1 MRRRGRRTPALP
13 REGDIVID
21 GHIRARLLGMKL
33 LDLDAHVV
41 VGTATAASIAAG
53 ADRGATGRALV
64 PARPRAGR
72 APIEVD
78 GDRAQA
84 RDPRNLPLA
93 RAREL
98 LTEGTAV
105 LAEARRIR

>member
-1 MRRRGRRTPALP
+1 MRRRGRRAPALP

-21 GHIRARLLGMKL
+21 GHVRARLLGMKL

-41 VGTATAASIAAG
+41 VGTASAPIVAG
-53 ADRGATGRALV
+53 ADTGVTRGALAPPPPGG
-64 PARPRAGR
+64 GR

-78 GDRAQA
+78 GDRAPA
-84 RDPRNLPLA
+84 RDPRSLPLA

-98 LTEGTAV
+98 LTEGTTV
-105 LAEARRIR
+105 LAAARRIR